1 MSTLEEYLDRIE
13 DELNDGK
20 KSMLSNRVTVD
31 VDEIQAI
38 VMAIRADLPSEINR
52 ARKIIEDHDNI
63 INDARQKAEQ
73 IEKEA
78 ELRALELTNDHEI
91 YRMAVEQAEE
101 LETATKQESEKW
113 MMDSCQYV
121 DELLEDASNIIVEV
135 AEEIDQQQQK
145 LIEHFEK
152 IVAELYRNREDLRQ

>member
-20 KSMLSNRVTVD
+20 RSVLSNRVTVD
-31 VDEIQAI
+31 VEEIQAI
-38 VMAIRADLPSEINR
+38 VMAIRADLPSEITR

-63 INDARQKAEQ
+63 INDAKQKAEQ

-91 YRMAVEQAEE
+91 YRLAVEQAEE
-101 LETATKQESEKW
+101 LEATSKEESEKW
-113 MMDSCQYV
+113 MMNTCQYV
-121 DELLEDASNIIVEV
+121 DGLLEDAANSIVE
-135 AEEIDQQQQK
+135 ATEEIEQQQQK
-145 LIEHFEK
+145 LTENFKK
-152 IVAELYRNREDLRQ
+152 IVDELYRHREDLR